1 MATYATDRMN
11 SALTAIL
18 ERMAP
23 DLERLAQARHGDPFA
38 VLGAHERDGSQVVLV
53 LLPRA
58 TAARIERRYEL
69 QRWRDTDLL
78 AWSGRPGEIAS
89 PYRLSWLDARGEFH
103 EGYDPYSLPVCLPQ
117 AALAHFNGGHGTD
130 CWRVLGAHLDELAG
144 IAGVRFAVWAPE
156 ATRVSVVGSWNGW
169 DGRRHPMRLRHDT
182 GVWELFLPGL
192 GPGEL
197 YKFELRTR
205 AGRVLVKA
213 DPYGREFELRPATAA
228 RVIGASRYPWRDGAW
243 RERRSNGDS
252 LRQPISIYEVHLG
265 SWRRAPDGT
274 FLNYREIAPKLAEHV
289 GALGFTHVELLPVT
303 EHPLDESWG
312 YQATGFFAPTRRHGD
327 PDDFRYFVDYMHDRG
342 LGVFLDWVPGHFPRD
357 AFALAS
363 FDGSALYEYPDP
375 RKGEHKDWGT
385 LVFNYERHE
394 VRSFLLASACY
405 WLEEFHVDGLRVDAV
420 ASMIYLDYG
429 RPAGSWTPN
438 RYGGRENLEAISFLQ
453 ELNATVAS
461 QFPGALTIAEEST
474 EWPRVTGRPEDQGLG
489 FSLKWNMGWMHDTL
503 TYFAMD
509 PLHRSHHHERL
520 TFSIT
525 YAWSERFVLPFSH
538 DEVVHLKR
546 SLLGR
551 MPGDD
556 WQRHANL
563 RLLYCWAWTFPG
575 RKLLFMGGEIA
586 QPGEWHAGAS
596 LPWPAPGA
604 RYAEGV
610 GRLLGDL
617 NGLYRRL
624 PALHAS
630 DDQAAGFR
638 WLDADDRPHSIYA
651 YLRCCG
657 SSYAVVVLNCTPL
670 PRPGYR
676 VGLPHAG
683 DWIEQFNS
691 DSEHYGGSNMGN
703 LSRVPAEPV
712 PVQGCPCSAL
722 ITLPPLAA
730 VILLPEPLLPI

>member
-1 MATYATDRMN
+1 MASYATDRMN

-38 VLGAHERDGSQVVLV
+38 VLGAHERDGLQVVLV

-58 TAARIERRYEL
+58 SAARIERRFDL
-69 QRWRDTDLL
+69 TRWRDTDLL
-78 AWSGRPGEIAS
+78 AWAGRPGEIAS
-89 PYRLSWLDARGEFH
+89 PYRVSWIDGRGQLH
-103 EGYDPYSLPVCLPQ
+103 ENYDPYSFPLCLKDE
-117 AALAHFNGGHGTD
+117 AIARFNGGYGVD
-130 CWRVLGAHLDELAG
+130 AWRVLGAHVDQLSG
-144 IAGVRFAVWAPE
+144 IGGVRFAVWAPE
-156 ATRVSVVGSWNGW
+156 ATRVSLVGSFNGW
-169 DGRRHPMRLRHDT
+169 DGRRHPMRLRHGT

-197 YKFELRTR
+197 YKFELRTN
-205 AGRVLVKA
+205 AWRVLVKA

-228 RVIGASRYPWRDGAW
+228 RVTGPSGYPWRDGAW
-243 RERRSNGDS
+243 CERRANTDWR
-252 LRQPISIYEVHLG
+252 RQPMSIYEVHLG
-265 SWRRAPDGT
+265 SWRRAGDGE
-274 FLNYREIAPKLAEHV
+274 FLNYRELAPQLAEHAA
-289 GALGFTHVELLPVT
+289 ALGFTHVELLPVT

-312 YQATGFFAPTRRHGD
+312 YQATGFFAPTRRHGT
-327 PDDFRYFVDYMHDRG
+327 PDDLRYFVDYLHTRG
-342 LGVFLDWVPGHFPRD
+342 LGVLLDWVPGHFPRD
-357 AFALAS
+357 AHALAR
-363 FDGSALYEYPDP
+363 FDGSPLYEYPDP
-375 RKGEHKDWGT
+375 RKGEHRDWGT

-394 VRSFLLASACY
+394 VRSFLLSSACY

-420 ASMIYLDYG
+420 ASMIYLDYS
-429 RPAGSWTPN
+429 RPAGSWSPN
-438 RYGGRENLEAISFLQ
+438 RYGGRENLEAISLLR
-453 ELNATVAS
+453 ELNATVAAGY
-461 QFPGALTIAEEST
+461 PGALTIAEEST
-474 EWPRVTGRPEDQGLG
+474 EWPRVTGPPEHGGLG

-503 TYFAMD
+503 SYFALD
-509 PLHRSHHHERL
+509 PLARSQQHERM

-575 RKLLFMGGEIA
+575 RKLLFMGGEFA
-586 QPGEWHAGAS
+586 QGGEWNAS
-596 LPWPAPGA
+596 VALPWPAPGPS
-604 RYAEGV
+604 YAEGI

-630 DDQAAGFR
+630 DDEPAGFL
-638 WLDADDRPHSIYA
+638 WLDPDDRPHSIYA
-651 YLRCCG
+651 YLRRSG
-657 SSYAVVVLNCTPL
+657 SSSAVVVLNCTPV

-676 VGLPHAG
+676 VGLPHGG
-683 DWIEQFNS
+683 DWVEQFNS
-691 DSEHYGGSNMGN
+691 DSAHYGGSNLGN
-703 LSRVPAEPV
+703 LSRVPAESV
-712 PVQGCPCSAL
+712 PAQGCPCSAV